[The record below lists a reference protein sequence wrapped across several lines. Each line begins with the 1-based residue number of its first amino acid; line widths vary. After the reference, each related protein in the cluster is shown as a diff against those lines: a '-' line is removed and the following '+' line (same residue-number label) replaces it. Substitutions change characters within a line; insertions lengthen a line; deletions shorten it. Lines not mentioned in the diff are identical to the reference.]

1 MSGRHAHPSVVG
13 ATGERV
19 PALRRWLRAHR
30 LAGLI
35 VPHAD
40 EHQSEFIPA
49 CAERLRWLTGFS
61 GSAGTAVILAEQAA
75 LFVDGRYTVQATAEV
90 DPGLFEIRHSITQPL
105 CHWLEAHLPPR
116 SRLGYDPWLHT
127 ERQAKALEEACAR
140 ASGRTVAV
148 AVNPLDTLWTDRPP
162 APMAAIDILGD
173 AETGQS
179 ALDKRT
185 HIAATLRQAGEDA
198 AILNAPNSIAWLLNI
213 RGGDVSYTPVA
224 LAFAILHADGAVA
237 LFVDPRKLTAAVVRH
252 LGAGVVLEP
261 PEALTAALDRLG
273 ASRKTVRID
282 PDGTPFAIVR
292 RLRQAGARL
301 SIGADP
307 CALPKAI
314 KNTVEQAGIRSAHVR
329 DGAALTRFLAWLDG
343 RATTGGLDEVTAA
356 ERLAAFRAADS
367 RYRGPSFPTIS
378 AAGPHGAI
386 VHYRPTATS
395 NRRLALGTLYLVN
408 SGGQYRDG
416 TTDVTRT
423 VAIGSPSADM
433 RRHFTLVL
441 KGHIALAT
449 VRFPKGTT
457 GAQLDALARHA
468 LWQQGLDYDHGTGHG
483 VGCYLSVHE
492 GPQRISKLPN
502 SAALAA
508 GMVVSNEPG
517 YYRRDSY
524 GIRIENLVLVQHA
537 PAPAGAELELLAFET
552 LTLAPIDRALIDPG
566 LLSSAEIAWLDAY
579 HARVAKVLTPL
590 LDAATADWLRGATRP
605 LAPERQERFSGA
617 VRNG

>member
-1 MSGRHAHPSVVG
+1 MRQ
-13 ATGERV
+13 
-19 PALRRWLRAHR
+19 WLRANR

-61 GSAGTAVILAEQAA
+61 GSAGTAVILAERAA
-75 LFVDGRYTVQATAEV
+75 LFVDGRYTVQAAAEV
-90 DPGLFEIRHSITQPL
+90 DPGVFEIHHSITQPL
-105 CHWLEAHLPPR
+105 GHWLAAHLAPR
-116 SRLGYDPWLHT
+116 GRLGYDPWLHT
-127 ERQAKALEEACAR
+127 DRQVATIAEACTR
-140 ASGRTVAV
+140 AGGRAV
-148 AVNPLDTLWTDRPP
+148 AVTANPVDTLWTDRPP
-162 APMAAIDILGD
+162 APIAAIDVLGD

-185 HIAATLRQAGEDA
+185 HIAATLRHAGEDA
-198 AILNAPNSIAWLLNI
+198 AILNAPDSIAWLLNI

-224 LAFAILHADGAVA
+224 LAFAILDAEGAVQ
-237 LFVDPRKLTAAVVRH
+237 LFVDPCKLTAAVERH
-252 LGAGVVLEP
+252 LGQGVTVDR
-261 PEALTAALDRLG
+261 PEALAAALDRLG
-273 ASRKTVRID
+273 ASGKTVRID
-282 PDGTPFAIVR
+282 PDGTPFWIVR

-301 SIGADP
+301 SASADP

-343 RATTGGLDEVTAA
+343 TTAAGGLDEVTAA

-386 VHYRPTATS
+386 VHYRPTAAS
-395 NRRLALGTLYLVN
+395 NRRLEAGTLYLVD

-423 VAIGSPSADM
+423 VAIGTPSADM
-433 RRHFTLVL
+433 RRHFSLVL

-457 GAQLDALARHA
+457 GAQLDVLARHA
-468 LWQQGLDYDHGTGHG
+468 LWQHGLDYDHGTGHG

-502 SAALAA
+502 TVALAA

-517 YYRRDSY
+517 YYRQDSY
-524 GIRIENLVLVQHA
+524 GIRIENLVLVQPV
-537 PAPAGAELELLAFET
+537 PAPAGAELDLLGFET
-552 LTLAPIDRALIDPG
+552 LTLAPIDRALIDPS
-566 LLSSAEIAWLDAY
+566 LLSAAELAWLDGY

-590 LDAATADWLRGATRP
+590 LDTATADWLRAATRP
-605 LAPERQERFSGA
+605 LAVQGP
-617 VRNG
+617 

>member
-1 MSGRHAHPSVVG
+1 MSGRRDASSAAG
-13 ATGERV
+13 ATFERV
-19 PALRRWLRAHR
+19 QALREWLRANR
-30 LAGLI
+30 WAGLI
-35 VPHAD
+35 VPHVD

-61 GSAGTAVILAEQAA
+61 GSAGTAVILAKRAA
-75 LFVDGRYTVQATAEV
+75 LFVDGRYTVQAAAEV
-90 DPGLFEIRHSITQPL
+90 DPGLFEIHHSITQPL
-105 CHWLEAHLPPR
+105 GHWLAAHLPPR
-116 SRLGYDPWLHT
+116 GRLGYDPWLHT
-127 ERQAKALEEACAR
+127 ERQVAAIEVACAGAGGR
-140 ASGRTVAV
+140 AA
-148 AVNPLDTLWTDRPP
+148 AIAANPLDALWMDRPP
-162 APMAAIDILGD
+162 PPMAAIEVLGD
-173 AETGQS
+173 AEAGQS

-185 HIAATLRQAGEDA
+185 HIAAALRQAGEDA
-198 AILNAPNSIAWLLNI
+198 VILNAPDSIAWLLNI

-224 LAFAILHADGAVA
+224 LAFAVLDAEGAVQ
-237 LFVDPRKLTAAVVRH
+237 LFVDPRKLTAAVERH
-252 LGAGVVLEP
+252 LGQGVTLNR
-261 PEALTAALDRLG
+261 PEALAEALDRLG
-273 ASRKTVRID
+273 AGRKRVRID
-282 PDGTPFAIVR
+282 PDGTPFWIVR

-301 SIGADP
+301 SPGPDP

-343 RATTGGLDEVTAA
+343 RAAAGDRTEVASAAGGLDEVTAA

-378 AAGPHGAI
+378 AAGSHGAI
-386 VHYRPTATS
+386 VHYRPTAAT
-395 NRRLALGTLYLVN
+395 NRRLEPGTLYLVD

-423 VAIGSPSADM
+423 VAIGTPSAEM

-468 LWQQGLDYDHGTGHG
+468 LWQHGLDYDHGTGHG

-502 SAALAA
+502 TVALAA

-524 GIRIENLVLVQHA
+524 GIRIENLVLVQAA
-537 PAPAGAELELLAFET
+537 PAPAGAELELLGFET
-552 LTLAPIDRALIDPG
+552 LTLAPLDRTLVDPS
-566 LLSSAEIAWLDAY
+566 LLSAAEVAWLDAY
-579 HARVAKVLTPL
+579 HARIAKELTPL
-590 LDAATADWLRGATRP
+590 LDAATADWLRAATRP
-605 LAPERQERFSGA
+605 LALEEP
-617 VRNG
+617 